1 MLVLIIS
8 GKLLFSD
15 LLDYGNYKK
24 ALQESEKVLRKHP
37 DSTNA
42 KVIFLTQQCQVTAL
56 LPRTTRNCA
65 VFELVQ

>member
-42 KVIFLTQQCQVTAL
+42 KVIFLTLQCQVTAFA
-56 LPRTTRNCA
+56 NCA